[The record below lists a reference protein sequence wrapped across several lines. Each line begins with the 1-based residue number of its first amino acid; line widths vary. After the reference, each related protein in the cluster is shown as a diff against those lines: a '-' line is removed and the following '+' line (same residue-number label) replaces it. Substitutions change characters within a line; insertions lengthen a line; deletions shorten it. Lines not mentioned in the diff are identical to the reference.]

1 MTATSPGGTT
11 MFGDEDI
18 ANQKLI
24 NSAINL
30 GGVGNFSKT
39 DLAKNLRERKLMFM
53 FLLVRIV
60 RKWMGLP
67 LRRILKQCSS

>member
-11 MFGDEDI
+11 MFGNEDI

-30 GGVGNFSKT
+30 VVLEIS
-39 DLAKNLRERKLMFM
+39 AK
-53 FLLVRIV
+53 RI
-60 RKWMGLP
+60 
-67 LRRILKQCSS
+67 